1 MRNILITL
9 FLLLSVTMAQAETVE
24 IDIHGMT
31 CAFCVEG
38 LQKQLSKLPDVAKVE
53 VSLKFKKVRI
63 ESKGERLDMEKVR
76 EAIID
81 AGFAPVEVH
90 QIASDQS

>member
-1 MRNILITL
+1 MYRVIII
-9 FLLLSVTMAQAETVE
+9 FALLMPFNWVQAEIVE
-24 IDIHGMT
+24 VDIHGMT

-38 LQKQLSKLPDVAKVE
+38 LQQQLSKLPDVAKVE

-63 ESKGERLDMEKVR
+63 QSIAGQLDMERVR

-81 AGFAPVEVH
+81 AGYTPVESR
-90 QIASDQS
+90 QIAHDSG

>member
-1 MRNILITL
+1 MYRVIII
-9 FLLLSVTMAQAETVE
+9 FALLMPFKWVQAETVE
-24 IDIHGMT
+24 VDIHGMT

-38 LQKQLSKLPDVAKVE
+38 LQQQLSKLPDVAKVE

-63 ESKGERLDMEKVR
+63 QSIAGQLDMERVR

-81 AGFAPVEVH
+81 AGYTPVESR
-90 QIASDQS
+90 QIAHDSG

>member
-1 MRNILITL
+1 MPRILILLT
-9 FLLLSVTMAQAETVE
+9 LLLSFTLVQAETVE

-38 LQKQLSKLPDVAKVE
+38 LQKQLSKVPEVAKVD
-53 VSLKFKKVRI
+53 VSLKHKKVRI
-63 ESKGERLDMEKVR
+63 ESKGEKLDIEKVR
-76 EAIID
+76 EAIVN
-81 AGFAPVEVH
+81 AGYTPMEVH